1 MEIAAGEKEN
11 IEGLGKL
18 IGEALVLNP
27 KRCNKMKTLLGGKEG
42 KIFRKK
48 AKWNSIFIQLSY
60 STSFALSLYK
70 KLCQV

>member
-1 MEIAAGEKEN
+1 
-11 IEGLGKL
+11 
-18 IGEALVLNP
+18 
-27 KRCNKMKTLLGGKEG
+27 MKTLLGGKEG
-42 KIFRKK
+42 KMFRKK